1 MVAIVTKRDG
11 KFIVFNVLLAASTFG
26 RTQTV
31 VIMFVTKVIS
41 FILEASVLEMN
52 STIVALKTLLMNHVV
67 VDEENVFLVF
77 LFLGGDVIET

>member
-1 MVAIVTKRDG
+1 
-11 KFIVFNVLLAASTFG
+11 
-26 RTQTV
+26 
-31 VIMFVTKVIS
+31 MFVTKVIA

-52 STIVALKTLLMNHVV
+52 STIVALETLLMNHVV

>member
-1 MVAIVTKRDG
+1 MVAIVTKWDG
-11 KFIVFNVLLAASTFG
+11 KFIVFNVLLAASTFWG
-26 RTQTV
+26 TQTV

>member
-11 KFIVFNVLLAASTFG
+11 KFIVFNVLLTASTFWG
-26 RTQTV
+26 TQTV

-52 STIVALKTLLMNHVV
+52 STIVALETLLMNHVV